1 VAEMKLM
8 KIKKIFHI
16 LLIISLGGLFVTMPQ
31 VVPSEQMDVEVAL
44 GTDLEKITEN
54 DYIYVITRS
63 SYVFEEENKR
73 SSKAISSR
81 GNSFALARESRQQSA
96 DKTSISGLEKIYMLN
111 ENYARYGIK
120 TSMDILYKNP
130 RVNDTGIFVI
140 CKNSSKEIL
149 EYNIPGYASSAD
161 YIEGMITNQRGMN
174 FFPDEFDA
182 VNINARMGSEGRNVV
197 LPYIELA
204 KDGLVIAG
212 EALFKK
218 DKMIAKVDMKDSRIL
233 NMLKYNNVKGMLTIQ
248 RNSKEY
254 VDFSAKTKRKIKC
267 YKEDGEYKFIIDLS
281 LKGEI
286 ISNTQNKNVT
296 KSSGSVKEFENAM
309 AEKVKKECSEFID
322 KMKNE
327 YKVDSLDLGRV
338 AAAKYGRRK
347 GNDWSKIIEDSNI
360 EVNVTVKVD
369 KHGRGDF

>member
-1 VAEMKLM
+1 MNLM
-8 KIKKIFHI
+8 KIKKVFHI
-16 LLIISLGGLFVTMPQ
+16 LLIISLGSLFVTMPQ
-31 VVPSEQMDVEVAL
+31 VVPAEQMDVEVAL

-73 SSKAISSR
+73 SSKVITTR
-81 GNSFALARESRQQSA
+81 GNSFALARESRQQRA
-96 DKTSISGLEKIYMLN
+96 DKTSISGLEKVYMLN

-161 YIEGMITNQRGMN
+161 FIEGMIINQRGMN

-182 VNINARMGSEGRNVV
+182 VNTYARIGSEGRNAV
-197 LPYIELA
+197 LPYIELD

-218 DKMIAKVDMKDSRIL
+218 DKMTAKVDLKGSRIL

-248 RNSKEY
+248 KSSKEY
-254 VDFSAKTKRKIKC
+254 IDFSAKTKRKIKC
-267 YKEDGEYKFIIDLS
+267 YKEDGEYKFIIDLR

-286 ISNTQNKNVT
+286 ISNTQNQNINKNSV
-296 KSSGSVKEFENAM
+296 SVKEFENAM
-309 AEKVKKECSEFID
+309 AEQVKKECNEFIN

-327 YKVDSLDLGRV
+327 LKVDCLDLGRI

-347 GNDWSKIIEDSNI
+347 GNDWNEIVSDSNI
-360 EVNVTVKVD
+360 EVKVTVKVD